1 MKKYILLAL
10 FALGSGT
17 SFADSCSQNT
27 PCLDVMKDLPQ
38 EIRGPDDYMKL
49 IKMAFAC
56 VGWPMN
62 ITDELLKKEYVNL
75 PDPKTKVR
83 DIIAKRAA
91 DSAKNGTPDFIKPC
105 LEAVPECSPPAPCF
119 DKMQNIENPEITGPK
134 NYSDILTDAYVSI
147 GRVPPAPAILEKE
160 YTDIKGAKDT
170 WADVIKTG
178 ASSIIKEIIPSL
190 NRIKP
195 CSSAKPCFSKM
206 QNIENPEITG
216 GKNYSDILTDAYV
229 SIGRVPP
236 APAILEKEYTDIKGA
251 KDTWAD
257 VIKTGAPS
265 IIQDIIPCLNR
276 IKPCSSAKPCF
287 SKMKNIEN
295 PQITGP
301 KNYSDILTDAYLSI
315 GRVPPAPAILEKE
328 YRDIKG
334 AKNTWADVI
343 KTGAPSI
350 IQDIIPCLNRI
361 KPCSSAN
368 PCTSTIKPCTPVTP
382 CLSKMNGIMMQIR
395 NAKSYVELIKM
406 AFACVGWPMNISDA
420 NLEKEYLNLKGPKS
434 TVKDILAIR
443 SADSAK
449 NGKPDRIKPCLE
461 AVKG

>member
-1 MKKYILLAL
+1 
-10 FALGSGT
+10 
-17 SFADSCSQNT
+17 
-27 PCLDVMKDLPQ
+27 
-38 EIRGPDDYMKL
+38 
-49 IKMAFAC
+49 
-56 VGWPMN
+56 
-62 ITDELLKKEYVNL
+62 
-75 PDPKTKVR
+75 
-83 DIIAKRAA
+83 
-91 DSAKNGTPDFIKPC
+91 
-105 LEAVPECSPPAPCF
+105 
-119 DKMQNIENPEITGPK
+119 
-134 NYSDILTDAYVSI
+134 
-147 GRVPPAPAILEKE
+147 
-160 YTDIKGAKDT
+160 
-170 WADVIKTG
+170 
-178 ASSIIKEIIPSL
+178 
-190 NRIKP
+190 
-195 CSSAKPCFSKM
+195 
-206 QNIENPEITG
+206 
-216 GKNYSDILTDAYV
+216 
-229 SIGRVPP
+229 
-236 APAILEKEYTDIKGA
+236 
-251 KDTWAD
+251 
-257 VIKTGAPS
+257 
-265 IIQDIIPCLNR
+265 
-276 IKPCSSAKPCF
+276 
-287 SKMKNIEN
+287 MKNIEN